1 MTDIKTDVKTV
12 VFPTRTERDIILR
25 PIVTEKSVS
34 LSSENKY
41 TFAVDP
47 QANKCEIRSA
57 VEHIFKVKVLGV
69 NTLNVKGKPK
79 RWRSRGRPYRGHKS
93 DWKKAIVTLRQG
105 DKIEIAGVNLFEH

>member
-1 MTDIKTDVKTV
+1 MSETATVQKV
-12 VFPTRTERDIILR
+12 VFPKRTARDIILR

-34 LSSENKY
+34 LSQENKY

-47 QANKCEIRSA
+47 KSNKCEIRSA
-57 VEHIFKVKVLGV
+57 IEHIFKVKVLKV

-79 RWRSRGRPYRGHKS
+79 RWGRRFEGHKS
-93 DWKKAIVTLRQG
+93 DWKKAVVTLKEG